1 VTDGHDPID
10 LPDPRLDPVIE
21 VLFEYNRALTD
32 PYALDQASDAE
43 RHTFGYWAER
53 MIAAVHESDA
63 AVGWPEKALAEVL
76 FPGDDAAGSTP
87 LPEPEEGYAV
97 VALPGGL
104 TGRVP
109 LSMIANP
116 EVLVAELDVS
126 VAGPILQEGEYGD
139 GVLEGHDEPY
149 DPDGVLEAPLTVPAE
164 GNLPDDIVP
173 APTPAQAPKRGKR

>member
-1 VTDGHDPID
+1 VTDGHDPIDLPD

-76 FPGDDAAGSTP
+76 FPGDDAN
-87 LPEPEEGYAV
+87 EPYDPSDFPPQPTAAEEA
-97 VALPGGL
+97 
-104 TGRVP
+104 
-109 LSMIANP
+109 
-116 EVLVAELDVS
+116 AEDE
-126 VAGPILQEGEYGD
+126 ILQEGEYGD

-149 DPDGVLEAPLTVPAE
+149 DPDGVLETPLTVPAE
-164 GNLPDDIVP
+164 GNIPDDIPDDIVP
-173 APTPAQAPKRGKR
+173 EPTPAQAPKRGKR